1 MILNISDFTE
11 YTGIYLFIFFCFKKN
26 LFRRGV
32 YHLIKLAHIFAGN
45 HSLLPTPSPKL

>member
-11 YTGIYLFIFFCFKKN
+11 YTGIYLFFFVLKKN